1 MEEQKRPLLSVA
13 IITKN
18 EEDRLPLLL
27 EALDGWADEVVV
39 LDSGSQ
45 DRTVEIARSFGAKV
59 FVEPWRGFGPQKNS
73 ALEKTS
79 GKWVLFLD
87 ADEVPDEGL
96 KRAIKEAIR
105 NGPAAGYEIRRR
117 AVYLGKPLK
126 RLWAN
131 EWLLRLVRRDAN
143 PRWVGNIHEKLIVE
157 GKVERIPRG
166 VLYHYTY
173 RNLKEH
179 LEKSFRYG
187 VLSAEEYHRKG
198 KRFSLL
204 KLLLS
209 PTWSFFKV
217 YFLKGGFLEGIRG
230 LFIALS
236 YWLNGFVKYALLW
249 ELDRNSRGGKG
260 KDRTSKST
268 SL

>member
-1 MEEQKRPLLSVA
+1 MGEQKRPLLSVA

-18 EEDRLPLLL
+18 EEDRLPKLL
-27 EALDGWADEVVV
+27 EALKGWADEVVV
-39 LDSGSQ
+39 VDSGSR

-87 ADEVPDEGL
+87 ADEVPDERL
-96 KRAIKEAIR
+96 KGAIKEAIAKE
-105 NGPAAGYEIRRR
+105 GISGYEIRRR

-143 PRWVGNIHEKLIVE
+143 PRWEGTVHEKLLVE
-157 GKVERIPRG
+157 GKVGKIPRG

-179 LEKSFRYG
+179 FEKSFRYA
-187 VLSAEEYHRKG
+187 VLSAEEYHRRG
-198 KRFSLL
+198 KRFSLW

-209 PTWSFFKV
+209 PAWSFFKV
-217 YFLKGGFLEGIRG
+217 YLLKGGFLEGIRG
-230 LFIALS
+230 LFIAFS
-236 YWLNGFVKYALLW
+236 YWLNGFIKYALLW
-249 ELDRNSRGGKG
+249 ELDRNSEKG
-260 KDRTSKST
+260 EKKP
-268 SL
+268 